1 MTIPIGRNLR
11 QSGKLRETV
20 PATEKSLTKYK
31 VLLAFSCTTILYIIS
46 NFWSIFST
54 KFEVEIIYNEPK
66 NETKYNSNNFTEN
79 PIGIGY
85 VKNKT
90 FGKIDM
96 KIEYGIKQIKHKL
109 SKKNEPCVITLN

>member
-20 PATEKSLTKYK
+20 PATGKSLTKYE
-31 VLLAFSCTTILYIIS
+31 VLLAFSCATILYIIS

-54 KFEVEIIYNEPK
+54 QFEVEIIYKEPK

-79 PIGIGY
+79 PIGI
-85 VKNKT
+85 KSI
-90 FGKIDM
+90 GKIDM
-96 KIEYGIKQIKHKL
+96 KIIEDPMEYGIKQITHNL
-109 SKKNEPCVITLN
+109 SK

>member
-90 FGKIDM
+90 FGKC
-96 KIEYGIKQIKHKL
+96 HFSL
-109 SKKNEPCVITLN
+109 SSVIPELFTSYFNVLIPIFIFST

>member
-20 PATEKSLTKYK
+20 PSNGKSLTKYE
-31 VLLAFSCTTILYIIS
+31 VFIAFSCTIIFFIIS

-54 KFEVEIIYNEPK
+54 KFEFEIIYNEPK
-66 NETKYNSNNFTEN
+66 NETKYNSNYFTEN

-90 FGKIDM
+90 NTEIIEDPM
-96 KIEYGIKQIKHKL
+96 EYGIKQITHNL
-109 SKKNEPCVITLN
+109 SK

>member
-11 QSGKLRETV
+11 QSGKVRETV
-20 PATEKSLTKYK
+20 PATGKSLTKYE
-31 VLLAFSCTTILYIIS
+31 VLIAFSCTIVFFIIS

-79 PIGIGY
+79 NEKIDKID
-85 VKNKT
+85 
-90 FGKIDM
+90 KIDM
-96 KIEYGIKQIKHKL
+96 KIVEDPMEYGIEQITHNL
-109 SKKNEPCVITLN
+109 SK

>member
-1 MTIPIGRNLR
+1 MTIPIGRNVR
-11 QSGKLRETV
+11 QSGKLGETV
-20 PATEKSLTKYK
+20 PPIGKSLTKYE
-31 VLLAFSCTTILYIIS
+31 VLLAFSCATILYIIS

-54 KFEVEIIYNEPK
+54 RFEVEIISK
-66 NETKYNSNNFTEN
+66 NELKYNSNNFTEN

-109 SKKNEPCVITLN
+109 SKKNA

>member
-20 PATEKSLTKYK
+20 PATGKSLTKYE
-31 VLLAFSCTTILYIIS
+31 VLLAFSCATILYIIS

-54 KFEVEIIYNEPK
+54 QFEVEIIYKEPK

-79 PIGIGY
+79 PIGIVY
-85 VKNKT
+85 VKNKSI
-90 FGKIDM
+90 GKIDM
-96 KIEYGIKQIKHKL
+96 KIIEDPMEYGIKQITHNL
-109 SKKNEPCVITLN
+109 SK